1 MSLWICTIAYPCWR
15 QQLSLAFQLCK
26 FLFVPLFNNFFLRFL
41 PSLDLK
47 GTCDTLL
54 QCLL

>member
-26 FLFVPLFNNFFLRFL
+26 FLFVPLFNNLFLRFL